1 MSPASAVKVPL
12 IAMSAVVPFEGA
24 MVAPPSTST
33 LPPSSIVLTMIV
45 LLVKF
50 SGGVNVGLPGSKV
63 RTPATALPERKATAA
78 AATARDRIFFI
89 GFGIILFGVI
99 VVMFFLE
106 VVSISRLRLGLDVA

>member
-12 IAMSAVVPFEGA
+12 IAMSAVVPFVGA
-24 MVAPPSTST
+24 IVAPPSTST

-50 SGGVNVGLPGSKV
+50 SGGVNVGLPGSRV
-63 RTPATALPERKATAA
+63 RTPAIARPENKVTAA

-89 GFGIILFGVI
+89 GFG
-99 VVMFFLE
+99 MFD
-106 VVSISRLRLGLDVA
+106 LGLLLLCSF